1 MALTPTVIVN
11 RAVNL
16 QGNKVPEV
24 TGTYPSFDTSPAG
37 TAAKWLYDE
46 AVKTVGGLFEWDFA
60 RFTDALVLSGN
71 AAPDPWAFEYR
82 YPTGALQVWQ
92 VKPATQVDPNYP
104 IPANWVMANAVVA
117 GTQRSVIHTN
127 VPNAMAVYNNNP
139 SPDTWQPAFCDA
151 VVRWLASAFAMALSG
166 RPETQQNILTTA
178 TTMLQQ
184 AMGRES

>member
-11 RAVNL
+11 RAANL

-24 TGTYPSFDTSPAG
+24 TGTYPTFDDSATG
-37 TAAKWLYDE
+37 KAARWLYDE
-46 AVKTVGGLFEWDFA
+46 AVKTVGALFEWDFA
-60 RFTDALVLSGN
+60 RFTDVLALSGN
-71 AAPDPWAFEYR
+71 VAPDPWLYEYL

-104 IPANWVMANAVVA
+104 IPTTWSMANAVVS
-117 GTQRSVIHTN
+117 GTQVSVLRTN
-127 VPNAMAVYNNNP
+127 VPNAVAVYNNNP
-139 SPDTWQPAFCDA
+139 GPDTWQPAFTDA
-151 VVRWLASAFAMALSG
+151 VVRWLSSAFSMALSG
-166 RPETQQNILTTA
+166 RPETQANILTTA